1 MEDMESIGSS
11 CPCHTHTHTYKH
23 THTHIH
29 RRWFYSVLHPC
40 LCQALEAAQAA
51 LEQKVPWLAAAALG
65 EVEVGAYCALV
76 S

>member
-23 THTHIH
+23 THTHTHIH

-40 LCQALEAAQAA
+40 LCQALA